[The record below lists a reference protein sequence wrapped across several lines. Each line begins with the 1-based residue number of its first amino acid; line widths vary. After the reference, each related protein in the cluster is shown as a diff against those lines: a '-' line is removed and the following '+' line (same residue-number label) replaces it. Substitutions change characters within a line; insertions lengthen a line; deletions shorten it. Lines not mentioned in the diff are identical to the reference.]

1 MSQVDFSIISEG
13 SASRFIRK
21 SWLTN
26 EPAITPAA
34 FSLRGKGESFVSF
47 YLVTGNCFQSKINSA
62 IEILGNG
69 PLDIREGAITILEVE
84 ECLNSVNDPDED
96 IVIEFKDASKRS
108 GDTHC
113 GLYYLTENEVAIFN
127 AKTILCYLAKQRLH
141 EIKNQKLK
149 IK

>member
-34 FSLRGKGESFVSF
+34 FDLRGGESFVSF

-84 ECLNSVNDPDED
+84 ECLDSVNDPDED

-113 GLYYLTENEVAIFN
+113 GLYYLTEDEFVISR
-127 AKTILCYLAKQRLH
+127 TKQFSAT
-141 EIKNQKLK
+141 
-149 IK
+149 